1 MIGRP
6 DDWTRGTAGKLA
18 AGKSVGA
25 EQGQRSAV
33 VTLGDFAAEGAGGIQ
48 DGRAE
53 IRGAA
58 GRGSLQELLDA
69 VQAEFLGGMFVVTL
83 AGDHSAGNQQ
93 QRGIF
98 LKAYGGSIASGV
110 GEESQREASRT
121 EFDDAGMV
129 AEQSWGVSGV
139 GVAER
144 AELLVVAG
152 DESGTGV
159 DAFAGVDK
167 AAIDAK
173 TELRHGIRFVEIRGR
188 EQLRSDV
195 AKNMLRG
202 CEDGTIVRA
211 ESGHVEQTKQNALG
225 TDTQGVVEISGDAL
239 AHELSRDFC
248 ALDLR
253 KYRRD
258 RLGWRGSYVLRVKE
272 GVHGGQAQRRN

>member
-1 MIGRP
+1 MGHHAFLDLRAKGGLGPMKYSTPSERTPPLRLMIGRP

-18 AGKSVGA
+18 AASQSVRSRA
-25 EQGQRSAV
+25 SAV
-33 VTLGDFAAEGAGGIQ
+33 RSSHWGTSPPKAPAGIQ
-48 DGRAE
+48 DGGAE

-83 AGDHSAGNQQ
+83 AGNHSAGNQQ

-98 LKAYGGSIASGV
+98 LKGHGGSIASGV

-129 AEQSWGVSGV
+129 AEQSWCVSGV
-139 GVAER
+139 GVADG

-173 TELRHGIRFVEIRGR
+173 TELRHGIRSS
-188 EQLRSDV
+188 LRS
-195 AKNMLRG
+195 AGENSSAP
-202 CEDGTIVRA
+202 T
-211 ESGHVEQTKQNALG
+211 
-225 TDTQGVVEISGDAL
+225 
-239 AHELSRDFC
+239 
-248 ALDLR
+248 LR
-253 KYRRD
+253 KICCAVARTERLSGRSPATSSRPNRMRSGPTRRE
-258 RLGWRGSYVLRVKE
+258 S
-272 GVHGGQAQRRN
+272 